1 MIDTVKPEVRSRMMA
16 RIRGKNTQPEIML
29 RRALHR
35 NGFRFRLHDRKLP
48 GTPDLVFPRF
58 RAVCFVQGCFWHRH
72 LGCSYATMPS
82 TNIGYWHKK
91 FDANIERDK
100 RNCTAILANSWRIAI
115 VWECALRNE
124 KATVVSAA
132 LGEWLHG
139 SNSIFDTDFLSN

>member
-91 FDANIERDK
+91 FDANIER
-100 RNCTAILANSWRIAI
+100 
-115 VWECALRNE
+115 E
-124 KATVVSAA
+124 
-132 LGEWLHG
+132 
-139 SNSIFDTDFLSN
+139 